1 MELQTFLDDTT
12 HAIQNARTA
21 LANAT
26 TPAEYAQAGY
36 DHLEVIRQLCNQANE
51 GGTQVEEF
59 AGMPA

>member
-26 TPAEYAQAGY
+26 TAAEYAQAAY

-51 GGTQVEEF
+51 GGPQVDDF
-59 AGMPA
+59 AGVPA